1 MTFTTT
7 QRFVEIH
14 KKYHTQFNAV
24 SSTIAL
30 MFILDHVDEY
40 DAVKFGKS
48 CIAFIFVRTKVD
60 SKQ

>member
-1 MTFTTT
+1 
-7 QRFVEIH
+7 
-14 KKYHTQFNAV
+14 
-24 SSTIAL
+24 
-30 MFILDHVDEY
+30 MFLLDHVDEY